1 VSGALHWLAHRRV
14 PLGFACAVIAYGFA
28 QPTTRSIGIGCL
40 VALPGEML
48 RIWAAGHI
56 DKGREVTRS
65 GPYRFVRHPL
75 YLGSAVLGLGFIV
88 AARSAVSGIVVA
100 VYLAVTLMASM
111 RTEEAGLD
119 RKFGG
124 EYSAYREGR
133 ATPVDRPFQLD
144 RVWANGEHRAMAGFV
159 IAMGLLALRG
169 WLMP

>member
-1 VSGALHWLAHRRV
+1 MTGGDVLHWLAHRRV
-14 PLGFACAVIAYGFA
+14 PLGFASAVIAYAFA
-28 QPTTRSIGIGCL
+28 QPTTMSIAIGCL
-40 VALPGEML
+40 VAVPGEIVRL
-48 RIWAAGHI
+48 WAAGHI

-88 AARSAVSGIVVA
+88 AAASLVSAVVVA
-100 VYLAVTLMASM
+100 MYLAVTLVASI

-124 EYSAYREGR
+124 EYAAYREGR
-133 ATPVDRPFQLD
+133 AAPVDRPFRLD
-144 RVWANGEHRAMAGFV
+144 RAWANGEHRAVAGFV

-169 WLMP
+169 LF